1 MTRLAQLAG
10 AYLIVCLAGGV
21 YATDT
26 ALHRPRV
33 PLTAAD
39 TAQAQALAADLGAS
53 LRAISITAADGTA
66 HHGWLMTPAKPSGD
80 AVLVFHGIVAN
91 RAGVLEAARMFVA
104 QGHTTLLADLRA
116 HGESGGDIGTF
127 GVREADDARRWL
139 ARLAQ
144 QASPAGCLYLF
155 GTSLGAAVAIH
166 AADAPRVCAV
176 VADSAYS
183 SLRDVAYDRISQ
195 RLHVPRLVGQTLL
208 RPAVELGFLYARL
221 RYGVWLGDASAEAAI
236 ARVRPPVLVIHGALD
251 DNSPPANAE
260 RLRQVNPSRVDL
272 WLVEGAG
279 HGQAL
284 RLTGDT
290 YRTRVHDF
298 LAAHR
303 ERQ

>member
-10 AYLIVCLAGGV
+10 AYLVVCLAGGV

-33 PLTAAD
+33 ALTPDDIEKARV
-39 TAQAQALAADLGAS
+39 LAAELDAS
-53 LRAISITAADGTA
+53 LRAVSITAADGTT
-66 HHGWLMTPAKPSGD
+66 HHGWLLTPSRPSGD
-80 AVLVFHGIVAN
+80 VVLLFHGIVTT
-91 RAGVLEAARMFVA
+91 RVGVLEAARMFVA

-116 HGESGGDIGTF
+116 HGESGGDLGTF
-127 GVREADDARRWL
+127 GVWEADDARRWL

-144 QASPAGCLYLF
+144 DARPGGCLYLF

-176 VADSAYS
+176 VADSPYS

-208 RPAVELGFLYARL
+208 RPSVELGFLYARL
-221 RYGVWLGDASAEAAI
+221 RYGVWLGAASAEAVI
-236 ARVRPPVLVIHGALD
+236 AVDGPPVLVIHGALD
-251 DNSPPANAE
+251 DNSPPANAG
-260 RLRQVNPSRVDL
+260 RLQQANPSRVDL
-272 WLVEGAG
+272 WTVEGAG

-284 RLTGDT
+284 RLTGGT
-290 YRTRVHDF
+290 YRTRVRDF

-303 ERQ
+303 RPQ

>member
-10 AYLIVCLAGGV
+10 AYLIACLAGGV

-33 PLTAAD
+33 PLTADD
-39 TAQAQALAADLGAS
+39 TAKAQALAADLGAS
-53 LRAISITAADGTA
+53 LRAVSISASDGTT
-66 HHGWLMTPAKPSGD
+66 HHGWLMTPATPSGD

-91 RAGVLEAARMFVA
+91 RAGVLDAARMFVA

-116 HGESGGDIGTF
+116 NGESGGDIGTF
-127 GVREADDARRWL
+127 GAWEADDARRWL

-144 QASPAGCLYLF
+144 EARSGGCLYLF

-176 VADSAYS
+176 VADSPYS

-221 RYGVWLGDASAEAAI
+221 RYGVWLGNASADAEI
-236 ARVRPPVLVIHGALD
+236 AHDGPPVLVIHGALD
-251 DNSPPANAE
+251 DNSPPANAG
-260 RLRQVNPSRVDL
+260 RLWRANPFRVDL
-272 WLVEGAG
+272 WIVDGAG

-290 YRTRVHDF
+290 YRTRVRDF

-303 ERQ
+303 GAR

>member
-10 AYLIVCLAGGV
+10 AYLIACLAGGI

-33 PLTAAD
+33 ALTPDD
-39 TAQAQALAADLGAS
+39 TAKARALAAELGAG
-53 LRAISITAADGTA
+53 LRDVSVTAADGTT
-66 HHGWLMTPAKPSGD
+66 HHGWLMTPPHPSGD

-91 RAGVLEAARMFVA
+91 RVGVLEAARMFVA
-104 QGHTTLLADLRA
+104 QGHTTLLADVRA
-116 HGESGGDIGTF
+116 HGDSGGDIGTF
-127 GVREADDARRWL
+127 GVWEANDARRWL

-144 QASPAGCLYLF
+144 DARPGGCLYLF

-176 VADSAYS
+176 VADSPYS
-183 SLRDVAYDRISQ
+183 SLRDVVYDRINQ
-195 RLHVPRLVGQTLL
+195 RLHLPRLAGQTLL
-208 RPAVELGFLYARL
+208 RPAVELGFVYARL
-221 RYGVWLGDASAEAAI
+221 RYGVWLGDASAAAQI
-236 ARVRPPVLVIHGALD
+236 AHDGPPVLVIHGALD

-260 RLRQVNPSRVDL
+260 RLHLANPRRVDL
-272 WLVEGAG
+272 WIVDGAG

-284 RLTGDT
+284 RITGNT
-290 YRTRVHDF
+290 YHERLRNF

-303 ERQ
+303 GPQ

>member
-21 YATDT
+21 YATDI

-33 PLTAAD
+33 PLTAND
-39 TAQAQALAADLGAS
+39 TAQARALASELDADL
-53 LRAISITAADGTA
+53 RDVSITAAGGTV
-66 HHGWLMTPAKPSGD
+66 HHGWLFTPSRPSAD

-91 RAGVLEAARMFVA
+91 RAGVLDAARMFVA

-116 HGESGGDIGTF
+116 NGDSGGDIGTF
-127 GVREADDARRWL
+127 GVWEADDARRWL

-144 QASPAGCLYLF
+144 DARPGGCLYLF

-176 VADSAYS
+176 VADSPYS
-183 SLRDVAYDRISQ
+183 SLRDVAYDRIRQ
-195 RLHVPRLVGQTLL
+195 RLQLPRLAGQTLL
-208 RPAVELGFLYARL
+208 RPAVELGFLYALL
-221 RYGVWLGDASAEAAI
+221 RYGVWLGGASAAAAI
-236 ARVRPPVLVIHGALD
+236 AHDGPPVLVIHGALD

-260 RLRQVNPSRVDL
+260 RLRQANPSRVDL
-272 WLVEGAG
+272 WIVDGAG

-284 RLTGDT
+284 RRTGDT
-290 YRTRVHDF
+290 YRARVRDF

-303 ERQ
+303 E